1 MALAELME
9 LSKGK
14 SMVKKVG
21 ISEERIKDNL
31 PIIREYVSF

>member
-1 MALAELME
+1 MALADLME
-9 LSKGK
+9 MSKSK
-14 SMVKKVG
+14 TFQKVG